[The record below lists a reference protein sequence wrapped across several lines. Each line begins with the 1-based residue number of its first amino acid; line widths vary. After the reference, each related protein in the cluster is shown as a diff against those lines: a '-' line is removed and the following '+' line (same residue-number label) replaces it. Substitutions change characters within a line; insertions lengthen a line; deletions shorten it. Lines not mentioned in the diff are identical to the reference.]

1 MGGDRA
7 SNATTPARVA
17 IVTGAG
23 SGLGAAVARRL
34 AADGYTVALADLDR
48 ARAAAVSKEIGG
60 AARAYR
66 ADVCREPD
74 ILRLFSAVEHR
85 QGAAAVLVCCAG
97 GTRHTLTY
105 QPTLAETPL
114 DDWIGTEAVNARS
127 AFLCVREMM
136 RRRAKRPIA
145 DARIVLI
152 SSAAA
157 QRPSV
162 AAGAAYGASKAAVIA
177 LARVAAL
184 EAAPLGMTVN
194 TIAPGPFDTPAFHRA
209 TSAAKSKR
217 QIAGI
222 PVGRIG
228 RPEELA
234 TLVSYL
240 ASRDS
245 GFVTGAIFDINGGSR
260 MA

>member
-1 MGGDRA
+1 MAVKRVSKA
-7 SNATTPARVA
+7 AAPARVA

-34 AADGYTVALADLDR
+34 ASDGCAVAVADLDR
-48 ARAAAVSKEIGG
+48 ARASAVARAIGSG
-60 AARAYR
+60 ARAYR
-66 ADVCREPD
+66 SDVCRESD
-74 ILRLFSAVEHR
+74 IVRLFAAVEKDL
-85 QGAAAVLVCCAG
+85 GPAAILVCCAG
-97 GTRHTLTY
+97 GTRHTLDY

-114 DDWIGTEAVNARS
+114 SDWIATEALNARS
-127 AFLCVREMM
+127 AFLCVREML
-136 RRRAKRPIA
+136 RRRGKKPIP

-209 TSAAKSKR
+209 TSAAKRKK
-217 QIAGI
+217 QVAGI

-228 RPEELA
+228 RPDELA
-234 TLVSYL
+234 ALVSYL
-240 ASRDS
+240 AASDS

>member
-1 MGGDRA
+1 M
-7 SNATTPARVA
+7 A
-17 IVTGAG
+17 IVTGAA

-34 AADGYTVALADLDR
+34 AADGCVVAVADLDL
-48 ARAAAVSKEIGG
+48 ARASAVAKEIGSG
-60 AARAYR
+60 ARAYR
-66 ADVCREPD
+66 CDVCRESD
-74 ILRLFSAVEHR
+74 VVRLFATVEKEL
-85 QGAAAVLVCCAG
+85 GPAAILVCCAG

-114 DDWIGTEAVNARS
+114 NDWIATEALNARS
-127 AFLCVREMM
+127 AFLGVREML
-136 RRRAKRPIA
+136 RRRGRRPVP

-209 TSAAKSKR
+209 TSPGKR
-217 QIAGI
+217 KKQIAGV

-228 RPEELA
+228 EPRELA
-234 TLVSYL
+234 ALVSYVV
-240 ASRDS
+240 SPDS
-245 GFVTGAIFDINGGSR
+245 GFVTGAILDINGGSR